1 MDGNYELKF
10 GGQTVGKV
18 QVIRQGLYYRFHCR
32 CRMPG
37 DGVCRVKVSCGGR
50 EESLGILVP
59 AGDGFGLETRL
70 AAKRLGQ
77 GSPEF
82 TVVPN
87 RARLHGKFVP
97 IKPEEPFAYIARL
110 KDAYLAARFGQLGAV
125 IQEAEGCNE
134 P

>member
-18 QVIRQGLYYRFHCR
+18 QAVREGLYYRFRCR

-37 DGVCRVKVSCGGR
+37 DVVSRVMVSCGDR

-59 AGDGFGLETRL
+59 TGDGFGLETRL
-70 AAKRLGQ
+70 AAKKLGQ
-77 GSPEF
+77 GRLEF

-87 RARLHGKFVP
+87 RTALQGKFVP
-97 IKPEEPFAYIARL
+97 IKPEEPFAYIERL
-110 KDAYLAARFGQLGAV
+110 KDAYLANLNGQPG
-125 IQEAEGCNE
+125 IIINK
-134 P
+134 